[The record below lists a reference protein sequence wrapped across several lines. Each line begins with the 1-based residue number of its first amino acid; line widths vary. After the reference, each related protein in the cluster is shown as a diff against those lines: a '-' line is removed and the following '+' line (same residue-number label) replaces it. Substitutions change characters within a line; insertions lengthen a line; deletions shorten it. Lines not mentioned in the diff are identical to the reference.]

1 MIEDYTPLLI
11 QTVELL
17 SEGEIN
23 NNISFNQTINCKYK
37 VNSIVMCKVVH
48 IVHG

>member
-1 MIEDYTPLLI
+1 MIENSNSLLI

-23 NNISFNQTINCKYK
+23 NNILFNQTINCKYMY
-37 VNSIVMCKVVH
+37 IE
-48 IVHG
+48 